1 MSLALAL
8 MLRETPS
15 SGGTVSRIAA
25 DQLTSSV
32 PSLLLSRLSNAKFFL
47 WNTTWLCKDQTA
59 ILWDDEVG
67 WEFVFVFF
75 TINYLDLAWDHQE
88 TVRLIITFSSVA

>member
-1 MSLALAL
+1 

-15 SGGTVSRIAA
+15 RGGTVSRIAV

-32 PSLLLSRLSNAKFFL
+32 PRLLLSLLSNAKFFSL
-47 WNTTWLCKDQTA
+47 EHHHHHQYWSWFCTDQTA

-67 WEFVFVFF
+67 SDFVFVFF